1 MAALK
6 EQYVAKRKP
15 GRPEGASDTRDMLLQ
30 SARHCFVNEEYRK
43 VTTRSIAEYAGT
55 NLAMIHYYF
64 GNKENL
70 YLTMLSETLKPFDD
84 DLKRRLADPTN
95 NSLAGL
101 IRAFY
106 KTMAR
111 FPEFPPLL
119 MRIMQNESEVGQDY
133 LKSILGEGILPRFN
147 RMLHALQHNGEVAE
161 NVDID
166 KLQIVLLSLM
176 VHPFAMTGYF
186 NDHFGG
192 QPKSQDY
199 ISLGEFVAE
208 FAVRAVQQKS

>member
-43 VTTRSIAEYAGT
+43 VTTRAIAEHAGT

-84 DLKRRLADPTN
+84 DLSRRLAQPDKN
-95 NSLAGL
+95 NLADV
-101 IRAFY
+101 IIAFY

-119 MRIMQNESEVGQDY
+119 MRIMQNESEVGQNY
-133 LKSILGEGILPRFN
+133 LKTFLTEGILPRFQ
-147 RMLHALQHNGEVAE
+147 RMLVDLQRRGQ
-161 NVDID
+161 ID
-166 KLQIVLLSLM
+166 QSIDLGKLQVVLLSLM
-176 VHPFAMTGYF
+176 VHPFTMPRYF
-186 NDHFGG
+186 GHHAGKETNGKEFLA
-192 QPKSQDY
+192 
-199 ISLGEFVAE
+199 LGEFVAD
-208 FAVRAVQQKS
+208 FALRAVAVK

>member
-1 MAALK
+1 
-6 EQYVAKRKP
+6 
-15 GRPEGASDTRDMLLQ
+15 MLLQ

-43 VTTRSIAEYAGT
+43 VTTRAIAEHAGT

-84 DLKRRLADPTN
+84 DLNRRLAKPNDN
-95 NSLAGL
+95 NLASL

-119 MRIMQNESEVGQDY
+119 IRIMQNESEVGQAY
-133 LKSILGEGILPRFN
+133 LKSILGDGILPRFN
-147 RMLHALQHNGEVAE
+147 RMLHDLQRNGEIAD
-161 NVDID
+161 NLDIE

-192 QPKSQDY
+192 KPKSQDY

-208 FAVRAVQQKS
+208 FAVRAVQKP

>member
-1 MAALK
+1 M
-6 EQYVAKRKP
+6 AKRKP

-43 VTTRSIAEYAGT
+43 VTTRAIAEHAGT

-84 DLKRRLADPTN
+84 DLNRRLAKPNDN
-95 NSLAGL
+95 NLASL

-119 MRIMQNESEVGQDY
+119 IRIMQNESEVGQAY
-133 LKSILGEGILPRFN
+133 LKSILGDGILPRFN
-147 RMLHALQHNGEVAE
+147 RMLHDLQRNGEIAD
-161 NVDID
+161 NLDIE

-192 QPKSQDY
+192 KPKSQDY

-208 FAVRAVQQKS
+208 FAVRAVQKP